1 MIEEKQNVMMQQE
14 EEESFNFQDFANIL
28 LANWY
33 WIMGCVAIALCVA
46 YVTLLRTTPTY
57 TRSSSLLIKEE
68 KKGKSAIGSI
78 SDEFQSLGFLQSN
91 VNINNEIITLSA
103 PMLMQ
108 EVVKRLHLD
117 VELSTRESLHQV
129 PLYDNSPIRLL
140 MPRANDGDR
149 ASFKM
154 RLNANHTAELY
165 DFKWRGVNDKEIQEN
180 DKHIVV
186 PMNALAKTPVGI
198 VIIQPTDKWKSNFTN
213 DEISVVKHTVKSMA
227 AHFSNNL
234 QVDLNTKESTVLN
247 ITIAD
252 ASKQRADDVIF
263 KLYDVYNEQWLKDK
277 NRIAESTFDFITNR
291 LDLLSKEL
299 GDVDQKISDYRSA
312 TLLPDDKSTSTMF
325 LQDRSRNN
333 NQLLTLNNQLSV
345 ARYIYDYISNH
356 ANANQYLPTNTG
368 IGSTG
373 IETMIAD
380 YNKNLSARN
389 EVLDNSS
396 ESTPLVQKLD
406 HDLAMQRNTI
416 VHSLDNLINQLTSQ
430 VKNWE
435 AAEAQTNEEIAT
447 APRKAKQLLTIG
459 RQQKVKEALYLFL
472 LQKREENELSK
483 AFTAWNT
490 RVVQPPMGSDNP
502 SSPKKSMVMLIAL
515 ALGIGVPVGL
525 LLLRENMDNTVRGRK
540 DLENMNTTLIGEIP
554 AVRQSTFKR
563 TSNNN
568 LDRVVLVEANNRDP
582 INEAFRIVRT
592 KLEYYTKSLEGD
604 NKVMMLTSFN
614 PNSGKTFIVMNLAKV
629 LSLKNKKVIAL
640 DFDFRK
646 ASLSKLVHSPQ
657 EGLSAYMGG
666 FNDDYHTYIVKDGIG
681 ENADLLPVGVIPP
694 NPAEILQSSRLDAL
708 MDQLRQEYD
717 VILIDC
723 PPIDVVADANI
734 IAKHVD
740 ITLFVVRAGLMD
752 RHALKDVDNLRDEGT
767 YKHMAL
773 LLNGTRYV
781 SSRYGNYRYG
791 YSYGYGYGYGYYHRG
806 GGKGSV
812 SKR

>member
-14 EEESFNFQDFANIL
+14 EEESFNFLEFANIL
-28 LANWY
+28 LANWH
-33 WIMGCVAIALCVA
+33 WIVGCVAIALCVA

-68 KKGKSAIGSI
+68 KKGKSAMGSI

-91 VNINNEIITLSA
+91 TNINNEIITLSA

-108 EVVKRLHLD
+108 EVVKRLHLE
-117 VELSTRESLHQV
+117 VELSTRERLHQV

-140 MPRANDGDR
+140 MPRANDNDR
-149 ASFKM
+149 ATFKM
-154 RLNANHTAELY
+154 RLNTNHTAELY
-165 DFKWRGVNDKEIQEN
+165 DFKWRGANDAEAKES

-198 VIIQPTDKWKSNFTN
+198 VIIQPTDKWKANFT
-213 DEISVVKHTVKSMA
+213 DEEISVVKHTVKSMA

-234 QVDLNTKESTVLN
+234 QVELNTKESTVLN
-247 ITIAD
+247 ITLAD

-312 TLLPDDKSTSTMF
+312 TLQPDDRSTSAMF
-325 LQDRSRNN
+325 LQERSRNSD
-333 NQLLTLNNQLSV
+333 QLLTLNNQLSV
-345 ARYIYDYISNH
+345 ARYIHEYISNH

-389 EVLDNSS
+389 DVLDNSS
-396 ESTPLVQKLD
+396 ESTPLVQKLNQ
-406 HDLAMQRNTI
+406 DLAMQRNTI

-447 APRKAKQLLTIG
+447 APRQAKQLLTIG

-490 RVVQPPMGSDNP
+490 RIIQPPMGTEAP

-515 ALGIGVPVGL
+515 ALGVGIPVGL
-525 LLLRENMDNTVRGRK
+525 LLLRENMDHTVRGRK

-554 AVRQSTFKR
+554 AIRQSKFSR

-568 LDRVVLVEANNRDP
+568 LDRVVLVEANNRDL

-592 KLEYYTKSLEGD
+592 KLEYYVKSLEGD

-629 LSLKNKKVIAL
+629 LSLKNMKVIAVDL
-640 DFDFRK
+640 DFRK
-646 ASLSKLVHSPQ
+646 ASLSKLVGSPHQ
-657 EGLSAYMGG
+657 GLSAYMGG
-666 FNDDYHTYIVKDGIG
+666 FSDDFHPHIIKNGIG

-694 NPAEILQSSRLDAL
+694 NPAEILQSSRLEEL
-708 MDQLRQEYD
+708 MTELRKEYD
-717 VILIDC
+717 IVLLDC

-740 ITLFVVRAGLMD
+740 LTLFVVRAGLMD
-752 RHALKDVDNLRDEGT
+752 RQALKDVDNLQAEGT

-773 LLNGTRYV
+773 LLNGTRYI
-781 SSRYGNYRYG
+781 SSSYGSYRYG
-791 YSYGYGYGYGYYHRG
+791 YSYGYGYGYGYHSNSKKG
-806 GGKGSV
+806 GAR
-812 SKR
+812 KRK

>member
-14 EEESFNFQDFANIL
+14 EEESFNFLEFANIL

-33 WIMGCVAIALCVA
+33 WIVGCVAIALCVA

-57 TRSSSLLIKEE
+57 TRSSSLLIKED
-68 KKGKSAIGSI
+68 KKGKSAMGSI

-108 EVVKRLHLD
+108 EVVKRLHLE
-117 VELSTRESLHQV
+117 VELSTRERLHQV

-140 MPRANDGDR
+140 MPRANDNDR
-149 ASFKM
+149 ATFKM
-154 RLNANHTAELY
+154 HLNANHTAELY
-165 DFKWRGVNDKEIQEN
+165 DFKWRGANDTEVQES
-180 DKHIVV
+180 DKRLVV

-198 VIIQPTDKWKSNFTN
+198 VIIQPTDKWKSNFT
-213 DEISVVKHTVKSMA
+213 DEEISVVKHTVKSMA

-234 QVDLNTKESTVLN
+234 QVELNTKESTVLN
-247 ITIAD
+247 VTMAD

-263 KLYDVYNEQWLKDK
+263 KLFDVYNEQWLKDK

-312 TLLPDDKSTSTMF
+312 TLQPDDKSTSAMF
-325 LQDRSRNN
+325 LQERSRNN
-333 NQLLTLNNQLSV
+333 DQLLTLNNQLSV
-345 ARYIYDYISNH
+345 ARYIHDYISNH

-389 EVLDNSS
+389 DVLDNSS
-396 ESTPLVQKLD
+396 ESTPLVQKLNQ
-406 HDLAMQRNTI
+406 DLAMQRSTI
-416 VHSLDNLINQLTSQ
+416 VHSLDNLINQLSSQ

-447 APRKAKQLLTIG
+447 APRQAKQLLTIG

-490 RVVQPPMGSDNP
+490 RIIQPPMGSESP

-515 ALGIGVPVGL
+515 ALGVGIPVGL
-525 LLLRENMDNTVRGRK
+525 LLLRENMDHTVRGRK

-554 AVRQSTFKR
+554 AVRQSKFSR

-568 LDRVVLVEANNRDP
+568 LDRVVLVEANNRDL

-592 KLEYYTKSLEGD
+592 KLEYYVKSLEGD

-614 PNSGKTFIVMNLAKV
+614 PNSGKTFIGMNLAKV
-629 LSLKNKKVIAL
+629 LSLKNMKVIAVDL
-640 DFDFRK
+640 DFRK
-646 ASLSKLVHSPQ
+646 ASLSKLIGSPHQ
-657 EGLSAYMGG
+657 GLSAYMGG
-666 FNDDYHTYIVKDGIG
+666 FSDDFHPYISKNGIG

-694 NPAEILQSSRLDAL
+694 NPAEILQTNRLEEL
-708 MDQLRQEYD
+708 ISQLREEYD
-717 VILIDC
+717 VVLLDC

-734 IAKHVD
+734 IAKHAD
-740 ITLFVVRAGLMD
+740 LTLFVVRAGLMD
-752 RHALKDVDNLRDEGT
+752 RQALKDVDHLQAEGT

-773 LLNGTRYV
+773 LLNGTRYI
-781 SSRYGNYRYG
+781 SSSYGNYRYG
-791 YSYGYGYGYGYYHRG
+791 YSYGYGYGYGYHTNSRG
-806 GGKGSV
+806 GAR
-812 SKR
+812 KRK